1 MDLSTV
7 VYVVVVVLL
16 NVNNGVCQGN
26 TVDVKASNDKGKVKG
41 SIAFK
46 RNLGGGW
53 SVNAGGW
60 ADNKGGSGASVGV
73 SLKFKRSAHKIGSL
87 FTVTLKADQ
96 CDFKDL
102 GGGWSVNAGGWAD
115 NKGGSGG
122 SVGVSFKFKR
132 SAQKIGP
139 LLTVTLKADQCD
151 FKFYDTNGDGVIL
164 PDEMIAIFD
173 NTYSTRILFQN
184 LDIINENGKIEQL
197 EFERVS
203 PTVIDGCAVKQ

>member
-96 CDFKDL
+96 CDFK
-102 GGGWSVNAGGWAD
+102 
-115 NKGGSGG
+115 
-122 SVGVSFKFKR
+122 
-132 SAQKIGP
+132 
-139 LLTVTLKADQCD
+139 
-151 FKFYDTNGDGVIL
+151 FYDTNGDGVIL

-173 NTYSTRILFQN
+173 NTYSTRILFQH

-203 PTVIDGCAVKQ
+203 PTVIDGCAIKQ

>member
-1 MDLSTV
+1 MELLPVLYMV
-7 VYVVVVVLL
+7 VAFLL
-16 NVNNGVCQGN
+16 NVNNGVCQKN
-26 TVDVKASNDKGKVKG
+26 KVDVKVSGEKGKVKG
-41 SIAFK
+41 S
-46 RNLGGGW
+46 
-53 SVNAGGW
+53 
-60 ADNKGGSGASVGV
+60 VG
-73 SLKFKRSAHKIGSL
+73 
-87 FTVTLKADQ
+87 FTR
-96 CDFKDL
+96 DL